1 MTFFFL
7 INTIKDRGK
16 IMKKTCLLVMPLMA
30 LSFLASCNNST
41 PWYKDTKY
49 LSSLT
54 KEDITKEG
62 GTIKTLKV
70 NGKEHK
76 VRLIGVDE
84 DYTDI
89 TKPDETKIHTTW
101 EFVNLISDKNGFSL
115 ATQWNDTN
123 ITKTSVYNYKEASIR
138 NALNGVNVKNVHWS
152 EKEATSWSTT
162 YNCSVLDMINAENKG
177 FGDVLKKPI
186 KLVSIYNEKKQ
197 PNPGFEDRVINDK
210 LFLLSPREM
219 GCSSPTQEEGSATY
233 TYYEGHTET
242 TDTIRIKKQV
252 NESSIFDAD
261 MKVKIPY
268 SEESG
273 QLYENKVYNYGGHNP
288 EESRGGIWWFR
299 SPYTGQP
306 ELGHPY
312 RCTSTG
318 SCVVNAGANEAS
330 HNVAPAFCI

>member
-1 MTFFFL
+1 
-7 INTIKDRGK
+7 
-16 IMKKTCLLVMPLMA
+16 MKKTCLLVMPLMA

-89 TKPDETKIHTTW
+89 TKPEETKIHTTW

-115 ATQWNDTN
+115 GVQWNDTN
-123 ITKTSVYNYKEASIR
+123 DTNTANHNFNNSTIR
-138 NALNGVNVKNVHWS
+138 NALNGVNVNNVHWS

-177 FGDVLKKPI
+177 FSDVLKNPS
-186 KLVSIYNEKKQ
+186 KLVSAYNEKKS
-197 PNPGFEDRVINDK
+197 PEAGFEDRTINDK

-219 GCSSPTQEEGSATY
+219 GYSSSTQEVGTTTY
-233 TYYEGHTET
+233 TYYQGHTSEK
-242 TDTIRIKKQV
+242 DVIRIKRQV
-252 NESSIFDAD
+252 DESSFFDAD
-261 MKVKIPY
+261 MRVKIPY
-268 SEESG
+268 SEGSG
-273 QLYENKVYNYGGHNP
+273 QLYEGNVGNYAGHNVD
-288 EESRGGIWWFR
+288 ESNGGIWWFR
-299 SPYTGQP
+299 SPTTRQSDAAYCCYTSG
-306 ELGHPY
+306 
-312 RCTSTG
+312 T
-318 SCVVNAGANEAS
+318 CVSKEKVYSNS
-330 HNVAPAFCI
+330 FTVAPAFCI